1 MESAEEG
8 TEDGAEGHMQRLSFV
23 GWGTPMPTQP
33 QGPHTAPQTNGE
45 HCHTSTCSLAWYP
58 DNNAGTLSAWEL
70 PLQGG
75 QTLSSDILSPVI
87 FQQPSE
93 EPVM

>member
-1 MESAEEG
+1 MWVCDVRRMESAEEG

-45 HCHTSTCSLAWYP
+45 HCHTSTCSLAT
-58 DNNAGTLSAWEL
+58 A
-70 PLQGG
+70 
-75 QTLSSDILSPVI
+75 SSGIYLFVK
-87 FQQPSE
+87 
-93 EPVM
+93 